1 MRIPGI
7 NFIKL
12 WQKANGEKHK
22 VASKLQLRKHDNQRK
37 FCMKMFCEMAF
48 LKQLF
53 CHLSKKA
60 ARKYVDEIDA
70 WW

>member
-1 MRIPGI
+1 
-7 NFIKL
+7 
-12 WQKANGEKHK
+12 
-22 VASKLQLRKHDNQRK
+22 
-37 FCMKMFCEMAF
+37 MKMFCEMAF